1 VDTRLTALRDKIDQ
15 IDDKLIE
22 LILQRLSISHQLG
35 VLKQELALSI
45 ADPAREQTI
54 LNRLIDRAEKVEY
67 NQALESIYSSIFRAS
82 KQLQRK

>member
-1 VDTRLTALRDKIDQ
+1 MDTRLTALRDKIDQ

-35 VLKQELALSI
+35 VLKQELAVPI

-54 LNRLIDRAEKVEY
+54 LNRLTDRAEKVEY
-67 NQALESIYSSIFRAS
+67 RQALESIYSSIFRAS
-82 KQLQRK
+82 KQLQQK

>member
-1 VDTRLTALRDKIDQ
+1 MDTRLTALRDKIDQ

-35 VLKQELALSI
+35 VLKQGLAMPI
-45 ADPAREQTI
+45 DDPVREQTI
-54 LNRLIDRAEKVEY
+54 LNRLTDRAEKVEY
-67 NQALESIYSSIFRAS
+67 RQALESIYCSIFRAS